1 MLMCTIKLLIMLLW
15 EMCCNNLNVGYL
27 ESFVYLSV
35 DGLVCKFSSFS
46 FNIFQTEPTTT
57 VNNNIIDVKSNK
69 VHLLRRRG
77 VCCVSVIVT
86 ITCNL
91 DR

>member
-1 MLMCTIKLLIMLLW
+1 
-15 EMCCNNLNVGYL
+15 MCCNNLNVGYL

-46 FNIFQTEPTTT
+46 FNIFQTEPTTSHNNQQQAT
-57 VNNNIIDVKSNK
+57 TINNNNNNIIDVKSNK

-86 ITCNL
+86 IICNL
-91 DR
+91 DG